1 MSSSTASHIQCYHC
15 GEDCV
20 TTSIKMQDKH
30 FCCEGCKM
38 VYGILRQNG
47 LCNYYEL
54 NSNPGASLKQPVRE
68 NKFNFLEDAAI
79 QQKLILF
86 QDSNQTHVSF
96 YLPQMHCSSCLYL
109 LENLHRINEN
119 LVSSTVNFPRKELS
133 LIFNHRQLSL
143 RKVAELLTSI
153 GYEPHISLHDL
164 GHKKPGV
171 SKKIIYQL
179 GIAGFCFANI
189 MLLSFPE
196 YLGLD
201 GSEKKLQGVFRL
213 LTIVLSLPV
222 LLYSAQPF
230 FESAWK
236 GWRHRFLNIDAPVAL
251 AILITFGRSIFEIL
265 VGSGAGYFDSMT
277 GIVFFM
283 LVGRVLQNKTYQQL
297 SFDRDYTAYFP
308 IAITVIKEGKEIP
321 VALPEIRVNDTLLIH
336 NEELIPAD
344 GILTRG
350 KAWIDYSFVTGEST
364 PVAKEMGEIVYAG
377 GKQTAGNIEI
387 LTIKE
392 VAQSYLTQL
401 WNNQP
406 STKNNGADALFVHTL
421 SRYFTWVVLSLAIG
435 GALYWSFYDLQK
447 SWNVITTVLIVA
459 CPCALLLSSTFT
471 NGNILRILSRNKL
484 YLRNA
489 QTIDTI
495 ARVNQVVFDK
505 TGTLTNQSQQDI
517 RFEGSVLSGKQKT
530 AVAALAAQ
538 STHPLSKAIAGHLA
552 VDRNGGVTQFREI
565 AGRGVEG
572 WVNDQWVVLGSSPAG
587 EQVPGKPAGTQ
598 VHLEMDNCYLGYFHF
613 SHHYREGLQPAVQAL
628 KKQMPISVIS
638 GDTNAERTSL
648 QQWMGSET
656 EILFQQQPHQKMNY
670 IKQLQQQGK
679 TVLMMGD
686 GLNDAGAL
694 RQADVGMAVVED
706 TSQFTPASDAILE
719 ASQMYLLPRMIRLC
733 RVNKQ
738 IIIASFVLSIVY
750 NGVGL
755 FFALQGMLSPL
766 IAAVLMPAS
775 SISILILTYGSS
787 TWAARWLKL

>member
-1 MSSSTASHIQCYHC
+1 MSSSTTNHIQCYHC
-15 GEDCV
+15 GEDCA
-20 TTSIKMQDKH
+20 TTGIKMQDKY

-38 VYGILRQNG
+38 VYGILQQTG

-54 NSNPGASLKQPVRE
+54 NSNPGTSLQRPVRE
-68 NKFNFLEDAAI
+68 NKFNFLEDAGI
-79 QQKLILF
+79 QQKLIRF
-86 QDSNQTHVSF
+86 QDVDQTHVIF

-119 LVSSTVNFPRKELS
+119 LVSSIVNFPRKELS
-133 LIFNHRQLSL
+133 LVFNHRQLTL
-143 RKVAELLTSI
+143 RQVAELLSSI

-164 GHKKPGV
+164 GHKKPGFD
-171 SKKIIYQL
+171 KKIIYQL

-201 GSEKKLQGVFRL
+201 SSEKKLRGIFRL
-213 LTIVLSLPV
+213 LTILLSLPV

-236 GWRHRFLNIDAPVAL
+236 GLKHRFLNIDAPVAL
-251 AILITFGRSIFEIL
+251 AILITFGRSIYETML
-265 VGSGAGYFDSMT
+265 GGGAGYFDSMS

-283 LVGRVLQNKTYQQL
+283 LVGRVLQNKTYEQL

-308 IAITVIKEGKEIP
+308 IAITVVKEGKELP
-321 VALPEIRVNDTLLIH
+321 VALPDLKVNDTLLIH

-350 KAWIDYSFVTGEST
+350 KAWIDYSFVTGESV
-364 PVAKEMGEIVYAG
+364 PVVKEMGEIVYAG
-377 GKQTAGNIEI
+377 GKQTGGNIEI

-406 STKNNGADALFVHTL
+406 SGENNSPDALFVHTL
-421 SRYFTWVVLSLAIG
+421 SKYFTWAVLALALG
-435 GALYWSFYDLQK
+435 GAVYWSFSDLQK

-489 QTIDTI
+489 RTIDTM

-505 TGTLTNQSQQDI
+505 TGTLTSQAQQDI
-517 RFEGSVLSGKQKT
+517 RFEGAVLSEKQK
-530 AVAALAAQ
+530 AAIAALAAQ
-538 STHPLSKAIAGHLA
+538 STHPLSKAIVRQLGTRRNEA
-552 VDRNGGVTQFREI
+552 VKQFREI
-565 AGRGVEG
+565 PGRGLEA
-572 WVNDQWVVLGSSPAG
+572 WVNDQWVVLGSPPADLRRQD
-587 EQVPGKPAGTQ
+587 EQTGTK
-598 VHLEMDNCYLGYFHF
+598 VHLVIDNNYLGYFHF
-613 SHHYREGLQPAVQAL
+613 NHHYRENLQATVQEF

-638 GDTNAERTSL
+638 GDTDADRQQL
-648 QQWMGSET
+648 QQLMGSET
-656 EILFQQQPHQKMNY
+656 EILFQQQPHQKMDY
-670 IKQLQQQGK
+670 IKQLQQHGK
-679 TVLMMGD
+679 KILMIGD

-694 RQADVGMAVVED
+694 RQADVGMAIAED
-706 TSQFTPASDAILE
+706 TNQFTPASDAILE
-719 ASQMYLLPRMIRLC
+719 ASQMHLLPRFISLC
-733 RVNKQ
+733 RANKR
-738 IIIASFVLSIVY
+738 IIVASFVLSVVY

-755 FFALQGMLSPL
+755 FFALQGILSPL

-775 SISILILTYGSS
+775 SISILLLTYGSS
-787 TWAARWLKL
+787 TWVAKWLKL